1 MKKVSIFI
9 AGATGRVGTLLTK
22 DLLDDGHE
30 IIAGARHP
38 ERVEKND
45 YVTSVKFD
53 LHESVA
59 EMAEAIK
66 GADVIYFTAGSGA
79 KDLLQVDAF
88 GAVKLMQAAE
98 KDGIKRFVMLSA
110 LFSLEPTKW
119 RTVKVLDGLTDYN
132 IAKFFADNY
141 LIHDTDL
148 DYTILQPTVM
158 TDKPGTG
165 KITIDEGRFGYN
177 PAEDVA
183 RTLAN
188 ILKYRNTTRKIIKMR
203 EGDTLIDDALSQA

>member
-1 MKKVSIFI
+1 MKIFI
-9 AGATGRVGTLLTK
+9 AGATGCVGPLLTH
-22 DLLDDGHE
+22 DLLEDGHE

-45 YVTSVKFD
+45 RVTPVKFD

-59 EMAEAIK
+59 QMTEAIK

-88 GAVKLMQAAE
+88 GAVKLMQVAE

-119 RTVKVLDGLTDYN
+119 RTVKGLDGLIDYN

-141 LIHDTDL
+141 LINDTDL
-148 DYTILQPTVM
+148 DYTILQPTVI

-165 KITIDEGRFGYN
+165 KITVDEGKFGYN

-183 RTLAN
+183 RTLADV
-188 ILKYRNTTRKIIKMR
+188 LKYQNTSRKVIKMR
-203 EGDTLIDDALSQA
+203 EGDTPIDDALSRV

>member
-1 MKKVSIFI
+1 MKIFI
-9 AGATGRVGTLLTK
+9 AGATGRVGTLLTH
-22 DLLDDGHE
+22 DLLEDGHE

-38 ERVEKND
+38 ERVEEND
-45 YVTSVKFD
+45 RVTPVKFD
-53 LHESVA
+53 LHESV
-59 EMAEAIK
+59 EQMTEAIK
-66 GADVIYFTAGSGA
+66 GADVTYFTAGSGA

-119 RTVKVLDGLTDYN
+119 RTVKGLDGLTDYN

-148 DYTILQPTVM
+148 EYTILQPTVM

-165 KITIDEGRFGYN
+165 KITVDEGKFG
-177 PAEDVA
+177 
-183 RTLAN
+183 
-188 ILKYRNTTRKIIKMR
+188 
-203 EGDTLIDDALSQA
+203 

>member
-1 MKKVSIFI
+1 MKIFI
-9 AGATGRVGTLLTK
+9 AGATGRVGTLLTR
-22 DLLDDGHE
+22 DLLQDGHE

-38 ERVEKND
+38 ERVENND
-45 YVTSVKFD
+45 RITPVKCD
-53 LHESVA
+53 LHESVV
-59 EMAEAIK
+59 EMTKAIK

-79 KDLLQVDAF
+79 KDLLQVYAF
-88 GAVKLMQAAE
+88 GAVKLMQAAT
-98 KDGIKRFVMLSA
+98 KAGIKRFVMLSA
-110 LFSLEPTKW
+110 LFLLGPTKW
-119 RTVKVLDGLTDYN
+119 GTVKGLDGLTDYN

-165 KITIDEGRFGYN
+165 KIIVDEGKFGYN

-183 RTLAN
+183 KTLAD
-188 ILKYRNTTRKIIKMR
+188 ILKYKNTNRKIIKMC
-203 EGDTLIDDALSQA
+203 EGDTPIDDALSLV

>member
-1 MKKVSIFI
+1 MKIFI
-9 AGATGRVGTLLTK
+9 AGATGCVGPLLTH
-22 DLLDDGHE
+22 DLLEDGHE

-45 YVTSVKFD
+45 RVTPVKFD

-59 EMAEAIK
+59 QMTEAIK

-88 GAVKLMQAAE
+88 GAVKLMQVAE

-119 RTVKVLDGLTDYN
+119 RTVKGLDGLTDYN

-141 LIHDTDL
+141 LINDTDL
-148 DYTILQPTVM
+148 DYTILQPTVI

-165 KITIDEGRFGYN
+165 KITVDEGKFGYN

-183 RTLAN
+183 RTLADV
-188 ILKYRNTTRKIIKMR
+188 LKYQNASRKVIKMR
-203 EGDTLIDDALSQA
+203 EGDTPIDDALSRV

>member
-1 MKKVSIFI
+1 MKIFI
-9 AGATGRVGTLLTK
+9 AGATGCVGPLLTH
-22 DLLDDGHE
+22 DLLEDGHE

-45 YVTSVKFD
+45 RVTPVKFG

-59 EMAEAIK
+59 QMTEAIK

-88 GAVKLMQAAE
+88 GAVKLMQVAE

-119 RTVKVLDGLTDYN
+119 RTVKGLDGLTDYN

-141 LIHDTDL
+141 LINDTDL
-148 DYTILQPTVM
+148 DYTILQPTVI

-165 KITIDEGRFGYN
+165 KITVDEGKFGYN

-183 RTLAN
+183 RTLADV
-188 ILKYRNTTRKIIKMR
+188 LKYQNTSRKVIKMR
-203 EGDTLIDDALSQA
+203 EGDTPIDDALSRV

>member
-1 MKKVSIFI
+1 MKKVRIFI

-45 YVTSVKFD
+45 HVTSVKFD
-53 LHESVA
+53 LHEGVA

-66 GADVIYFTAGSGA
+66 GADVIYFAAGSGA

-119 RTVKVLDGLTDYN
+119 RTVKGLDGLTDYN

-165 KITIDEGRFGYN
+165 KITIDEGKFGYN

>member
-1 MKKVSIFI
+1 MKIFI
-9 AGATGRVGTLLTK
+9 AGATGRVGTLLTR
-22 DLLDDGHE
+22 DLLQDGHE

-38 ERVEKND
+38 ERVENND
-45 YVTSVKFD
+45 RITPVKCD
-53 LHESVA
+53 LHESVV
-59 EMAEAIK
+59 EMTKAIK

-79 KDLLQVDAF
+79 KDLLQVYAF
-88 GAVKLMQAAE
+88 GVVKLMQAAT
-98 KDGIKRFVMLSA
+98 KAGSKRFVMLSA
-110 LFSLEPTKW
+110 LFSLGPTKW
-119 RTVKVLDGLTDYN
+119 GTVKGLDGLTDYN

-165 KITIDEGRFGYN
+165 KITVDEGKFGYN

-183 RTLAN
+183 RTLADV
-188 ILKYRNTTRKIIKMR
+188 LKYQNTSRKVIKMR
-203 EGDTLIDDALSQA
+203 EGDTPIDDALSRV

>member
-1 MKKVSIFI
+1 MKIFI
-9 AGATGRVGTLLTK
+9 AGATGCVGPLLTH
-22 DLLDDGHE
+22 DLLEDGHE

-45 YVTSVKFD
+45 RVTPVKFD

-59 EMAEAIK
+59 QMTEAIK

-88 GAVKLMQAAE
+88 GAVKLMQVAE

-119 RTVKVLDGLTDYN
+119 RTVKGLDGLTDYN

-141 LIHDTDL
+141 LINDTDL
-148 DYTILQPTVM
+148 DYTILQPTVI

-165 KITIDEGRFGYN
+165 KITVDEGKFGYN

-183 RTLAN
+183 RTLADV
-188 ILKYRNTTRKIIKMR
+188 LKYQNTSRKVIKMR
-203 EGDTLIDDALSQA
+203 EGDTPIDDALNRV

>member
-1 MKKVSIFI
+1 MKIFI
-9 AGATGRVGTLLTK
+9 AGATGRVGTLLTH
-22 DLLDDGHE
+22 DLLEDGHE

-38 ERVEKND
+38 ERVEEND
-45 YVTSVKFD
+45 RVTPVKFD
-53 LHESVA
+53 LHESV
-59 EMAEAIK
+59 EQMTEAIK
-66 GADVIYFTAGSGA
+66 GADVAYFTAGSGA
-79 KDLLQVDAF
+79 KDILQVDAF
-88 GAVKLMQAAE
+88 GAIKLMQEAE

-119 RTVKVLDGLTDYN
+119 RTVKGLDGLTDYN

-165 KITIDEGRFGYN
+165 KITVDEGKLGYN

-183 RTLAN
+183 RTLAD
-188 ILKYRNTTRKIIKMR
+188 ILKYQNTSRKVIKMR
-203 EGDTLIDDALSQA
+203 EGDTPIDDALSRV

>member
-1 MKKVSIFI
+1 MKIFI
-9 AGATGRVGTLLTK
+9 AGATGRVGTLLTH
-22 DLLDDGHE
+22 DLLEDGHE

-38 ERVEKND
+38 ERVEEND
-45 YVTSVKFD
+45 RVTPVKFD
-53 LHESVA
+53 LHESV
-59 EMAEAIK
+59 EQMTEAIK
-66 GADVIYFTAGSGA
+66 GADVTYFTAGSGA
-79 KDLLQVDAF
+79 KDILQVDAF

-119 RTVKVLDGLTDYN
+119 RTVKGLEGLTDYN

-165 KITIDEGRFGYN
+165 KITADEGKLGYN

-183 RTLAN
+183 RTLAD
-188 ILKYRNTTRKIIKMR
+188 ILKYQNTSRKVIKMR
-203 EGDTLIDDALSQA
+203 EGDTPIDDALSRV